1 MPLLRLLIGHRSW
14 KHTFLGISQLPS
26 GAGHKS
32 LRRNLSDER
41 TIEILRNFL
50 SPFPPPTPSSKAAF
64 ETQTSAIHITPNSS
78 ERYKLSELKEDT
90 LWLSKEVG
98 IEEIS
103 ALRIVIIEWQTRP
116 AVWLSRGLVDN
127 DGSSTRAGMESN
139 SLQSSLLGSKYGVIG
154 GDIAASFDSCQERRM
169 RLLDVYL
176 SERQFLAKTAEFIT
190 FDALLMPAEAGE
202 FPDDK
207 RNDGP
212 QNKTSWLREVGATIV
227 KSWNPSSVNSR
238 SGNNWLVDAIDA
250 LGLRVENLSR
260 GSGWLKDEDTAVD
273 VEVAWCRTQLL
284 EMIHIMQAMMN
295 VAISSVKLTRADIL
309 RSWFKFVGDY
319 GFFEQF
325 ELVSKPPM
333 LMSKH
338 S

>member
-1 MPLLRLLIGHRSW
+1 MLRLLIGHRSW

-41 TIEILRNFL
+41 AIEILGNFL
-50 SPFPPPTPSSKAAF
+50 SPFSPPTPSSKAAF

-98 IEEIS
+98 IDEIS

-116 AVWLSRGLVDN
+116 AVWLLRGLVD
-127 DGSSTRAGMESN
+127 DDESRTRVGVESN
-139 SLQSSLLGSKYGVIG
+139 SLQSSLIGSKYGVIG
-154 GDIAASFDSCQERRM
+154 GAVAFSFDSCQERRL

-190 FDALLMPAEAGE
+190 FDILLMPAEAGE
-202 FPDDK
+202 TPDK

-212 QNKTSWLREVGATIV
+212 QKNTSWLRDVGTAIV
-227 KSWNPSSVNSR
+227 KLWNPSGVNLK
-238 SGNNWLVDAIDA
+238 SGNNWLIDVVDA
-250 LGLRVENLSR
+250 LGFRVENLSR
-260 GSGWLKDEDTAVD
+260 GSGWLKEEDTAVD
-273 VEVAWCRTQLL
+273 MEVAWCRTQLL
-284 EMIHIMQAMMN
+284 EMIHIMQTMMN
-295 VAISSVKLTRADIL
+295 AAMSSVELTRADVL

-325 ELVSKPPM
+325 ELVSKSPM
-333 LMSKH
+333 LMSKR